1 MTLLE
6 TLRAQLQSEL
16 AVMEWE
22 SLRPHAQRDG
32 VIVVEPSL
40 DLVEAGAAIAAD
52 QAETVQAWISAGLI
66 HKPSSAELGQWNQ
79 EGAQGFQTLIVQ
91 PYVLIQV
98 ADPVSNMG

>member
-1 MTLLE
+1 MTPLE

-16 AVMEWE
+16 AAMEWE

-32 VIVVEPSL
+32 LIVAEPSL

-52 QAETVQAWISAGLI
+52 LTETVQGWISAGLI
-66 HKPSSAELGQWNQ
+66 RKPSAAELGQWNQ
-79 EGAQGFQTLIVQ
+79 DGAQSFQTLIVQ

-98 ADPVSNMG
+98 ADPVSNME